1 MKELQ
6 KIKHMN
12 LNISK
17 IPQREI
23 AKGIKGRYVHT
34 ETSTIGF
41 VEIEKGAI
49 LPEHSHFHEQ
59 TTQIIEGKL
68 KMTIGG
74 ETKVLEPGMFTIIPS
89 NVPHSAVA
97 LTDCKVTDTF
107 YPVREDYK

>member
-1 MKELQ
+1 MTLNFSDIPQ
-6 KIKHMN
+6 KI
-12 LNISK
+12 L
-17 IPQREI
+17 

-34 ETSTIGF
+34 ETNTFGF
-41 VEIEKGAI
+41 VEIEEGAV

-74 ETKVLEPGMFTIIPS
+74 KTKILESGMFTIIPS
-89 NVPHSAVA
+89 NMPHSAVA

-107 YPVREDYK
+107 CPVREDYK